1 LQQVAAAAALEWG
14 QQPLPAPVTAPY
26 DIVLCSDLVYQ
37 QHAVQQLL
45 SSMRDLAGPGSQIY
59 ASCEYREGAG
69 LEEMWRLMPDYGL
82 LEELVGA
89 LQHRGC

>member
-1 LQQVAAAAALEWG
+1 
-14 QQPLPAPVTAPY
+14 
-26 DIVLCSDLVYQ
+26 VYQ
-37 QHAVQQLL
+37 QHAVRQLL
-45 SSMRDLAGPGSQIY
+45 CSMRDMAGPGSVIY

-89 LQHRGC
+89 LQLTGALNNTCVCSVCKACTAAP